1 MRLEGIAIMICL
13 FITHLICGQNTTEK
27 DSISNNLSEVIIK
40 NEKKTFTNTN
50 GNIKVDVAN
59 SIYNSVPNTI
69 DLLAKLPTIQLSSDK
84 ENITV
89 VGKGNAVI
97 YIDNQKVSINDLNNL
112 AVDDIKSIEI
122 INNPSSKYEA
132 NAQAVILVTRKF
144 NKKEGFKTTLSE
156 TMAFKKAFNNY
167 LGLNS
172 SFKKNKLEW
181 KVNFNY
187 NQLQPWESHTIFYQ
201 IPNANIISDY
211 DVSALTK
218 RTQFIFGTG
227 IFYKINDDD
236 YLSFNIDG
244 KFQNDAFDI
253 NTKTFNKKEETENN
267 VLTFSDNDSEKNY
280 ANAFLNYSKKIK
292 AIDAQLF
299 TGFQYS
305 DYKQNELALVENNFN
320 ENEFEL
326 SQNRNQKFNVTV
338 FSGRF
343 DLEKKLKNDWTIE
356 VGALYLSA
364 KGKSNIEISDFNEEK
379 EITSHYNLNEKNIA
393 GYTQLS
399 GNIKDNKF
407 LVGFRVE
414 NTDVTG
420 KFKSESIPLI
430 NKNYVDFFPKLQ
442 YEIPIDSLKT
452 ITFNYS
458 KSIIRPN
465 YSATSQGST
474 YINPF
479 FVYSRNINLDPTI
492 NNEIATTFQY
502 KNKSVRLSYYQ
513 NSNPVYSSFNYDDLS
528 NILTFKEVNFD
539 KESGFNLDFMLP
551 FEYGFWSSTNSL
563 IFAIN
568 KIEDITALAGD
579 SKPYLYY
586 YSNNMFKLPKEYTI
600 SLTAWGLTEQK
611 EGVFE
616 RNAKF
621 IMDFAVSK
629 TFFKSWDCTLSF
641 NDVFKG
647 MIYEESFTINNV
659 SSQSRYL
666 TDAHEISLAIKYSFG
681 KIKNS
686 EFKEKNIDENSNRIR

>member
-1 MRLEGIAIMICL
+1 MRFEVIVVLVCL
-13 FITHLICGQNTTEK
+13 LITHLLCGQNVTQK
-27 DSISNNLSEVIIK
+27 DTIANDLKEVVIK
-40 NEKKTFTNTN
+40 NEKKTFTNSN

-69 DLLAKLPTIQLSSDK
+69 DLLAKLPTIQISSDK
-84 ENITV
+84 ESISV
-89 VGKGNAVI
+89 VGKGNALI
-97 YIDNQKVSINDLNNL
+97 YIDNQKVGINDLNTL
-112 AVDDIKSIEI
+112 AVEDIKSIEI

-132 NAQAVILVTRKF
+132 NAQAVILITRKF
-144 NKKEGFKTTLSE
+144 SRKDGFKTALSE

-172 SFKKNKLEW
+172 IFKKNKLEW

-201 IPNANIISDY
+201 IPNAKIISDY
-211 DVSALTK
+211 DVSAFTK
-218 RTQFIFGTG
+218 RTQFIVGTG

-236 YLSFNIDG
+236 YLSFNVNG
-244 KFQNDAFDI
+244 KFQNDGFDI
-253 NTKTFNKKEETENN
+253 NTKTYNQKEETVNN
-267 VLTFSDNDSEKNY
+267 VLTFSENDSDKNF
-280 ANAFLNYSKKIK
+280 ANAFLNYSKNIK

-305 DYKQNELALVENNFN
+305 DFNQSELALVQNNFN
-320 ENEFEL
+320 DKQFEL
-326 SQNRNQKFNVTV
+326 SQNRNQQFNVSV

-343 DLEKKLKNDWTIE
+343 DLEKKLKSDWTIE

-364 KGKSNIEISDFNEEK
+364 KGKSNIAITDFNVEN
-379 EITSHYNLNEKNIA
+379 EIASHYNLNEKNIA

-399 GNIKDNKF
+399 GNIKSTKF
-407 LVGFRVE
+407 LIGFRVE
-414 NTDVTG
+414 NTDVSG
-420 KFKSESIPLI
+420 QFKSESVPLI

-452 ITFNYS
+452 IFFNYS

-479 FVYSRNINLDPTI
+479 FIYARNINLDPTI

-513 NSNPVYSSFNYDDLS
+513 DSNPVYNSFNYDNLG

-539 KESGFNLDFMLP
+539 KESGFNLDFTLP
-551 FEYGFWSSTNSL
+551 FSYEFWSSTNSL

-568 KIEDITALAGD
+568 KIEDITALTGD

-586 YSNNMFKLPKEYTI
+586 YSNNMFQLPKNYTI
-600 SLTAWGLTEQK
+600 SITASGLTDQK

-621 IMDFAVSK
+621 TMDFAVSK

-641 NDVFKG
+641 NDIFKG

-666 TDAHEISLAIKYSFG
+666 VDSHEISLAIKYSFG

-686 EFKEKNIDENSNRIR
+686 EFKEKNIDENSSRIR

>member
-1 MRLEGIAIMICL
+1 MRFEIIVVLVCL
-13 FITHLICGQNTTEK
+13 LITHLLCGQNATEK
-27 DSISNNLSEVIIK
+27 DSISNNLNEVIIK

-69 DLLAKLPTIQLSSDK
+69 DLLAKLPTILISSDK
-84 ENITV
+84 ENISI
-89 VGKGNAVI
+89 VGKGNALI
-97 YIDNQKVSINDLNNL
+97 YIDNQKVGINDLNTL
-112 AVDDIKSIEI
+112 AVEDIKSIEI

-132 NAQAVILVTRKF
+132 NAQAVILITRKF
-144 NKKEGFKTTLSE
+144 SRKDGFQTSLSE

-167 LGLNS
+167 LGINS
-172 SFKKNKLEW
+172 NFKKNQLEW

-187 NQLQPWESHTIFYQ
+187 NQLQPWESHAIFYQ
-201 IPNANIISDY
+201 IPNATIISDY

-218 RTQFIFGTG
+218 RTQFIVGTG
-227 IFYKINDDD
+227 VFYKINDDD
-236 YLSFNIDG
+236 YLSLNING
-244 KFQNDAFDI
+244 KFQNDVFDI
-253 NTKTFNKKEETENN
+253 NTKTYNQKEEIENK
-267 VLTFSDNDSEKNY
+267 VLTFSENDSDKNF
-280 ANAFLNYSKKIK
+280 ANVFLNYSKNIK
-292 AIDAQLF
+292 DIDAQLF

-305 DYKQNELALVENNFN
+305 NYNQSELALVQNNFN
-320 ENEFEL
+320 NNAFEL
-326 SQNRNQKFNVTV
+326 SQNRNQKFNISV

-343 DLEKKLKNDWTIE
+343 DLEKKLKKDWLFE

-364 KGKSNIEISDFNEEK
+364 NGKTNIAITDFDNALEIRSK
-379 EITSHYNLNEKNIA
+379 YNLNEKNIA
-393 GYTQLS
+393 GYSQLS
-399 GNIKDNKF
+399 GNIKRSKF

-414 NTDVTG
+414 NTDVEG
-420 KFKSESIPLI
+420 KFLSDSIPLI

-442 YEIPIDSLKT
+442 YEIPIDSLKS

-458 KSIIRPN
+458 KTIVRPN

-479 FVYSRNINLDPTI
+479 FIYARNINLDPTI
-492 NNEIATTFQY
+492 NNELSTTFQY

-513 NSNPVYSSFNYDDLS
+513 SSNPVYSSFNYDVLS
-528 NILTFKEVNFD
+528 NILTFKEINFD
-539 KESGFNLDFMLP
+539 KESGFNLDFTLP
-551 FEYGFWSSTNSL
+551 FTYDFWSSTNSF

-568 KIEDITALAGD
+568 KIEDIKALAGT

-586 YSNNMFKLPKEYTI
+586 YSNNMFELPKNYTI
-600 SLTAWGLTEQK
+600 SLTTWGLTEQK

-621 IMDFAVSK
+621 TMDFAVSK

-641 NDVFKG
+641 NDIFKG

-659 SSQSRYL
+659 SSEAKYL
-666 TDAHEISLAIKYSFG
+666 VDAHEISLVIKYSFG

-686 EFKEKNIDENSNRIR
+686 EFKEKNIDENASRIR